1 MKAAITLLWVSLLF
15 MEMLAFHPS
24 AALAEFYKYKDDTGA
39 MVMTNRLEDVPKKYR
54 KRVKV
59 VWDDELSAKDP
70 LARRQAAAEANRSRK
85 EQQRA
90 AEERKNQ
97 DQQPKGQGI
106 KTEGKTLVIT
116 LDEETGQVRKSWE

>member
-1 MKAAITLLWVSLLF
+1 MKSTTTLFWASILF
-15 MEMLAFHPS
+15 LGVFAYQPS

-59 VWDDELSAKDP
+59 IWDDELSAKDP
-70 LARRQAAAEANRSRK
+70 LARRQAAVEAHRSRK
-85 EQQRA
+85 EQQRTL
-90 AEERKNQ
+90 EERKTQ
-97 DQQPKGQGI
+97 DQQSKGQGI

-116 LDEETGQVRKSWE
+116 LDEETGQIRKSWE